1 MTGGRFPQQRPRIA
15 GINRWSGSLAS
26 RAPVGPASDV
36 PHPTCPI
43 ARSHIHNRRKTAQRN
58 RTLPVCKL
66 RGTDVHTRGAG
77 SIRPKSGRSK
87 IPCSSPR
94 TDRMP
99 GHRLVHRPEH
109 KPPDRK
115 PAHRP
120 GHKPGRTGSNR
131 RPCTAEPLPE
141 PEPPIRTP
149 IPRPPSIRSIAWQHS
164 LTQKARWIVF
174 AEPHTG
180 RDDHGKWRPIHVARG
195 LVTAAAVF
203 LQGPTS
209 VLIPGKHC
217 R

>member
-26 RAPVGPASDV
+26 RVPVGPASDV

-99 GHRLVHRPEH
+99 GHRLAHRLVHRPEH

-115 PAHRP
+115 PAHRS

-131 RPCTAEPLPE
+131 RPSAGEPWPRLE
-141 PEPPIRTP
+141 RLIRTP
-149 IPRPPSIRSIAWQHS
+149 EPRPPSIRANAWQHS
-164 LTQKARWIVF
+164 LTQEAQVDCLRGT
-174 AEPHTG
+174 AH
-180 RDDHGKWRPIHVARG
+180 RPG
-195 LVTAAAVF
+195 
-203 LQGPTS
+203 
-209 VLIPGKHC
+209 
-217 R
+217 